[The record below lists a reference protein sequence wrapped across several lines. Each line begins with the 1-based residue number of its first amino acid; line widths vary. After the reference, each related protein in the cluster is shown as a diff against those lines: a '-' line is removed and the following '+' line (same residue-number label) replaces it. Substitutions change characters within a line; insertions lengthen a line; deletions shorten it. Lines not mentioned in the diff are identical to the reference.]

1 MNGDAQVRKAH
12 SSGKSQLESLGDKR
26 DLERRCFEYDRG
38 AVLGQID
45 SLHQAIDQNSEE
57 LALVA
62 EEGVFKK
69 AVSDKLS
76 RTARLLRAVSQE
88 LDGLRGQVSKTSNYP
103 TSTYPG
109 GDKKLN
115 L

>member
-1 MNGDAQVRKAH
+1 MNGDAQLRKMH
-12 SSGKSQLESLGDKR
+12 SSTRDELKSSGGEE

-45 SLHQAIDQNSEE
+45 SLHRALDQNSEE
-57 LALVA
+57 LALIA

-69 AVSDKLS
+69 RVSDKLS
-76 RTARLLRAVSQE
+76 RTARLLRSVSQE
-88 LDGLRGQVSKTSNYP
+88 LDGLRGRVAK
-103 TSTYPG
+103 TSTYPRG
-109 GDKKLN
+109 HKKLN